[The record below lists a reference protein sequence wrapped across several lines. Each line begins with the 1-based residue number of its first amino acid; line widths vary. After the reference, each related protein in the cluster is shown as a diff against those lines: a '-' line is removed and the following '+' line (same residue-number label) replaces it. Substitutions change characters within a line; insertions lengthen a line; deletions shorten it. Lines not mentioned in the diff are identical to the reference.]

1 MNIIAVDD
9 ERLALQSL
17 LDAIKKAD
25 SASSIAGFL
34 YAEDALEF
42 AEANLVDVAF
52 LDVEMA
58 DISGVELAR
67 RLKRIN
73 PDINIIFAT
82 GFGEYRDSA
91 FELHASGYL
100 TKPITEEKVKKELA
114 ELRRPVHQDESRVR
128 IQTFGI
134 FQVFVDEKPLVFRRK
149 KTKELLAFLVDRHG
163 AFVTTEQI
171 ALTLW
176 ENEGYDT
183 KLKNKVT
190 ATVSQ
195 LRALLREA
203 GAEEI
208 LIKSRNNLALDA
220 SKVKCDAYDLEKMKP
235 MAVNAYLGEY
245 MSEYSWAEFT
255 AGRFER
261 MVREN
266 RE

>member
-1 MNIIAVDD
+1 MNMIAVDD
-9 ERLALQSL
+9 ERLALKAL
-17 LDAIKKAD
+17 TAAIKEAAPGSEVKE
-25 SASSIAGFL
+25 FL
-34 YAEDALEF
+34 YAEDALEY
-42 AEANLVDVAF
+42 AEENPVDVAF

-67 RLKRIN
+67 RLKNKN
-73 PDINIIFAT
+73 PDVNIIFAT

-100 TKPITEEKVKKELA
+100 TKPITAEKVKKELA
-114 ELRRPVHQDESRVR
+114 ELRRPVTEKERVR
-128 IQTFGI
+128 IQTFGY
-134 FQVFVDEKPLVFRRK
+134 FQVFVEEKPLVFSRK

-171 ALTLW
+171 AATLW
-176 ENEGYDT
+176 ENESYDT
-183 KLKNKVT
+183 KLKNNVT

-195 LRALLREA
+195 LRAVLRDV
-203 GAEEI
+203 GAEDI
-208 LIKSRNNLALDA
+208 LIKSRNNLALDVN
-220 SKVKCDAYDLEKMKP
+220 KVKCDAYDLEKMKP

-261 MVREN
+261 MVEKTRE
-266 RE
+266 

>member
-1 MNIIAVDD
+1 MNVMAVDD
-9 ERLALQSL
+9 ERLALKAL
-17 LDAIKKAD
+17 VDAIEKAD
-25 SASSIAGFL
+25 PGAHVKGFS
-34 YAEDALEF
+34 YAEDALDY

-58 DISGVELAR
+58 DLSGVELAR
-67 RLKRIN
+67 RLKVTN

-100 TKPITEEKVKKELA
+100 TKPITVEKVKKELS
-114 ELRRPVHQDESRVR
+114 ELRRPVSSDENRVR

-134 FQVFVDEKPLVFRRK
+134 FQVFVDEKPLVFNRK

-171 ALTLW
+171 AVTLW
-176 ENEGYDT
+176 ENENYDT
-183 KLKNKVT
+183 RLKNNVT

-195 LRALLREA
+195 LRALLRDS
-203 GAEEI
+203 GAEDI
-208 LIKSRNNLALDA
+208 LIKSRNNLALDV

-261 MVREN
+261 MVGKN

>member
-1 MNIIAVDD
+1 MNMIAVDD
-9 ERLALQSL
+9 ERLALKAL
-17 LDAIKKAD
+17 TAAIKEAVPGSEVKE
-25 SASSIAGFL
+25 FL
-34 YAEDALEF
+34 YAEDALEY
-42 AEANLVDVAF
+42 AEENPVDVAF

-67 RLKRIN
+67 RLKNNN
-73 PDINIIFAT
+73 PDVNIIFAT

-100 TKPITEEKVKKELA
+100 TKPITAEKVKKELS
-114 ELRRPVHQDESRVR
+114 ELRRPVLADESRVR
-128 IQTFGI
+128 IQTFGN
-134 FQVFVDEKPLVFRRK
+134 FQVFVDEKPLVFSRK

-171 ALTLW
+171 AATLW
-176 ENEGYDT
+176 ENESYDA
-183 KLKNKVT
+183 KLKNNVT

-203 GAEEI
+203 GAEDI
-208 LIKSRNNLALDA
+208 LIKSRNNLALDVN
-220 SKVKCDAYDLEKMKP
+220 KVKCDAYDLEKMKP

-261 MVREN
+261 MVEKTRE
-266 RE
+266 

>member
-9 ERLALQSL
+9 ERLALQAL

-114 ELRRPVHQDESRVR
+114 ELRSEFQTKKAQWDNEKKAVERV
-128 IQTFGI
+128 Q
-134 FQVFVDEKPLVFRRK
+134 K
-149 KTKELLAFLVDRHG
+149 
-163 AFVTTEQI
+163 
-171 ALTLW
+171 
-176 ENEGYDT
+176 
-183 KLKNKVT
+183 
-190 ATVSQ
+190 
-195 LRALLREA
+195 LRE
-203 GAEEI
+203 ELQNRE
-208 LIKSRNNLALDA
+208 
-220 SKVKCDAYDLEKMKP
+220 
-235 MAVNAYLGEY
+235 
-245 MSEYSWAEFT
+245 
-255 AGRFER
+255 
-261 MVREN
+261 EN
-266 RE
+266 R

>member
-1 MNIIAVDD
+1 MNIMAVDD
-9 ERLALQSL
+9 ERLALQAL
-17 LDAIKKAD
+17 IDAIEKAD
-25 SASSIAGFL
+25 SGAHVKGFI
-34 YAEDALEF
+34 YAEDALEY
-42 AEANLVDVAF
+42 AEANPVDVAF

-58 DISGVELAR
+58 DLSGVELAR
-67 RLKRIN
+67 RLKLKN

-82 GFGEYRDSA
+82 GFGEYRGSA

-100 TKPITEEKVKKELA
+100 TKPITVEKVKKELS
-114 ELRRPVHQDESRVR
+114 ELRRPVLTDERRVR

-134 FQVFVDEKPLVFRRK
+134 FQVFVDEKPLVFNRK

-171 ALTLW
+171 AITLW
-176 ENEGYDT
+176 ENETYDT
-183 KLKNKVT
+183 KLKNNVT

-195 LRALLREA
+195 LRALLRDVD
-203 GAEEI
+203 AEDI
-208 LIKSRNNLALDA
+208 LIKSRNNLALDVN
-220 SKVKCDAYDLEKMKP
+220 KVKCDAYDLEKMKP
-235 MAVNAYLGEY
+235 MAVNSYLGEY

-261 MVREN
+261 MVEKN

>member
-1 MNIIAVDD
+1 MNMIAVDD
-9 ERLALQSL
+9 ERLALKAL
-17 LDAIKKAD
+17 TAAIKEAAPGSEVKE
-25 SASSIAGFL
+25 FL
-34 YAEDALEF
+34 CAEDALEY
-42 AEANLVDVAF
+42 AEENPVDVAF

-67 RLKRIN
+67 RLKNRN
-73 PDINIIFAT
+73 PDVNIIFAT

-100 TKPITEEKVKKELA
+100 TKPITAEKVKKELA
-114 ELRRPVHQDESRVR
+114 ELRRPVTAKERVR
-128 IQTFGI
+128 IQTFGN
-134 FQVFVDEKPLVFRRK
+134 FRVFVEEKPLVFSRK

-171 ALTLW
+171 AATLW
-176 ENEGYDT
+176 ENESYDT
-183 KLKNKVT
+183 KLKNNVT

-195 LRALLREA
+195 LRALLRDV
-203 GAEEI
+203 GAEDI
-208 LIKSRNNLALDA
+208 LIKSRNNLALDVN
-220 SKVKCDAYDLEKMKP
+220 KVKCDAYDLEKMKP

-261 MVREN
+261 MVEKTRE
-266 RE
+266 